1 MLWYFDV
8 MPACSETSVACALLN
23 DSQSVVRLHQGQCT
37 TRSVHPPRCLG
48 VSHHSMCDPRRES
61 VIMGVL
67 LLEVRAELVV
77 VCAGERAVVG
87 VAGGTLHEQMD
98 KARVQW

>member
-1 MLWYFDV
+1 
-8 MPACSETSVACALLN
+8 
-23 DSQSVVRLHQGQCT
+23 
-37 TRSVHPPRCLG
+37 
-48 VSHHSMCDPRRES
+48 
-61 VIMGVL
+61 MGVL